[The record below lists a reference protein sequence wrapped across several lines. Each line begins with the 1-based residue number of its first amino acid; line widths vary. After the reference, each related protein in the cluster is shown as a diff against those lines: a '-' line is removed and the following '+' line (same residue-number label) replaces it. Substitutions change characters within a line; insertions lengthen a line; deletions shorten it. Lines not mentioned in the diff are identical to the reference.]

1 MGEDF
6 AKLFETTVG
15 LGSLGREPL
24 LLARAVDQ
32 RGVRRKAYVVR
43 QGFLPRDSVRIR
55 RVRSSAGCGVAFEAQ
70 RGERR
75 RGDGRGDSVVL
86 VDSAIVVPSKAYE
99 LLDKFDGDHSA
110 KRRERG

>member
-15 LGSLGREPL
+15 LRSLGRGPL

-32 RGVRRKAYVVR
+32 RGLKRKACVVG
-43 QGFLPRDSVRIR
+43 QGLLHRDSVRIR

-75 RGDGRGDSVVL
+75 QGGGRGDSAIP
-86 VDSAIVVPSKAYE
+86 VDSTIVVPSKAYE
-99 LLDKFDGDHSA
+99 LLDKFDGDH
-110 KRRERG
+110 

>member
-15 LGSLGREPL
+15 LGSLGRGPL

-32 RGVRRKAYVVR
+32 RGLRRKACVVG
-43 QGFLPRDSVRIR
+43 QGLLHGDSVWIR
-55 RVRSSAGCGVAFEAQ
+55 RVRVRSSARCGVAFEAQ

-75 RGDGRGDSVVL
+75 RHHKISQTVIGDYLPCRNSDPMIWK
-86 VDSAIVVPSKAYE
+86 DRA
-99 LLDKFDGDHSA
+99 
-110 KRRERG
+110 